1 MCESRT
7 SPSRLLCLAGMI
19 GLATQAQ
26 WAEQRGEMKYT
37 RYDASKAETKISG
50 RRISRKQNGSSSLH
64 THTHTKT
71 PKRHKWTVLKQA
83 WQRDPGCLSF
93 QPPLS
98 RDTVTLVSHSY
109 RYEFFHCYQP
119 TTLLSQSWMNGT
131 HGNRCNSLLRARY
144 LAESHNVPVIE
155 VELLKRPHTKSWKFS
170 DKHEKRSCDE
180 KHWAARGP
188 RRPKQ
193 QPSALLCLSLHVYY
207 ICHLCYV
214 IIH

>member
-1 MCESRT
+1 MALQRQKQKYQGGELVGSKT
-7 SPSRLLCLAGMI
+7 DLLPF
-19 GLATQAQ
+19 
-26 WAEQRGEMKYT
+26 
-37 RYDASKAETKISG
+37 
-50 RRISRKQNGSSSLH
+50 

-180 KHWAARGP
+180 KHWAARGSSQAKTAALSIVVP
-188 RRPKQ
+188 
-193 QPSALLCLSLHVYY
+193 QPPCLLHLPSLLCDNSLIQFINISYSTANG
-207 ICHLCYV
+207 CHATSCHKPHLECKTLL
-214 IIH
+214 